1 MKYVH
6 ARCYWQLV
14 CISQKT
20 RFYHFQSVYGCLSIH
35 RHNASLCFYN
45 RCLSQASLSNSKL
58 LFIRTHVNL
67 RNTIVYRDIKIY
79 RSNVKIVVFS
89 WKVEFCIRYAF
100 RSVAWEPSNRSLPFF
115 SAVQVHIG
123 VPIYGLI
130 SIFIKCVM
138 CQVVAQ
144 QVTYLTSGGYPNTW
158 QEAVNFS
165 SVSNNFQHYL
175 CG

>member
-1 MKYVH
+1 MKYVY
-6 ARCYWQLV
+6 ARCNWQLV

-20 RFYHFQSVYGCLSIH
+20 WFYHFQSVYGCLSIH
-35 RHNASLCFYN
+35 RHNASLRFYN

-58 LFIRTHVNL
+58 LFIRTRVNL

-79 RSNVKIVVFS
+79 HSNVKTFMFF

-115 SAVQVHIG
+115 SATQVHIG
-123 VPIYGLI
+123 VPISGPI
-130 SIFIKCVM
+130 SIFNKFGM
-138 CQVVAQ
+138 CQVAAQ

-158 QEAVNFS
+158 QEAVNFR
-165 SVSNNFQHYL
+165 SVSINFQHYL